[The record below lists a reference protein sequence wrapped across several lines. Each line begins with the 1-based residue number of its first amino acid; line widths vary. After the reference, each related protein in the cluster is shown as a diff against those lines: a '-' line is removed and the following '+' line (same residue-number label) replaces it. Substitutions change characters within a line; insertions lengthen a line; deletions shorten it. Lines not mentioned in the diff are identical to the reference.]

1 MRCPKCR
8 RRMLLVAY
16 THLSLRSDGAA
27 GGSQHRIELLADQY
41 DFLGSA
47 AVAYPT
53 EFLHDLH
60 ADAWID
66 PRLRDI
72 RHRPRPSNRGPR
84 NAAIYDKAGQAA
96 RHGTSSALV
105 ARRWCRSFGFATKDP
120 SGALW
125 RTAGRGRRSE
135 IPCVQ
140 NFRASDASAAG
151 RRAVDAASAE
161 DTGSS
166 GGHVDSAGTT
176 HREDC
181 AASAAAHGHNQCAA
195 IPGHAQS

>member
-1 MRCPKCR
+1 
-8 RRMLLVAY
+8 
-16 THLSLRSDGAA
+16 
-27 GGSQHRIELLADQY
+27 
-41 DFLGSA
+41 
-47 AVAYPT
+47 
-53 EFLHDLH
+53 
-60 ADAWID
+60 
-66 PRLRDI
+66 
-72 RHRPRPSNRGPR
+72 R

-181 AASAAAHGHNQCAA
+181 AASAAAPGHNQCAA
-195 IPGHAQS
+195 IPGHAQSLNSGFQPGTHLYVICVGGPSGSGEHDLALRSPRSADTTASGDRITIVGAANAGNSIVRF